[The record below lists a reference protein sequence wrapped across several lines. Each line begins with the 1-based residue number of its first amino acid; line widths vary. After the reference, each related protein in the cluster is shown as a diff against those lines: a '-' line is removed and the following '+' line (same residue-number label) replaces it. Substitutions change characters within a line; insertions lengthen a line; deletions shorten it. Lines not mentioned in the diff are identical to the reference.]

1 LKGINQHAI
10 ILSGGYFTRAI
21 NLNFAIDQ
29 SVNSNLKGEIL
40 KIIKSRINFILLFF
54 WISFVNAADTF
65 DPQTGVLTI
74 PLVNVNDTYYSNV
87 KVIIGDIK
95 DIGTKKSLGLAY
107 DIYNTNTNELYI
119 PIVNIGESTYYFVTI
134 TVGKVLSLEG
144 NIFPVL
150 KTNEP
155 KAYKTSVTPNPPIV
169 DPLLSISLPSN
180 LTKPVLGSNLK
191 VWISDPLNPRVGLKN
206 GGLFIT
212 PDTTTKAWKY
222 YGGSSDGSL
231 SLTLDDGSYISQT
244 VEPGGKGDGSTVY
257 VRKTYSITV
266 SNGVVNI
273 KDARLDPSGYFILTI
288 TLSVKNQARDDL
300 VNSLTKAVND
310 TFVNFKPTSP
320 CMLKDQTATT
330 RSLSGGF
337 AGFPKNSNRLSSYGR
352 IKALIV
358 PVDFPDLQGVDNTLN
373 FYSPIAKGMSDFYIA
388 QSFGKVAFDFDIVS
402 NWVRMPFLSTDFKRT
417 QVGAVITGDL
427 DGYVKALFQATDGPI
442 DFNKYETVYFLVP
455 KEMPMD
461 TMNTGPTSSNF
472 KTINGLVNSFS
483 IGGADMYSYLR
494 GGSPISAGRWI
505 VHETGHQFGMF
516 DEANSA
522 LKNIITLG
530 NYSIMSPVYEPPGL
544 ELGSWDR
551 YVQGWLSDKQF
562 TCLSKEKLNVNE
574 QTFILMPLQRQSNE
588 LKSIMIPLSTSKIL
602 VIESRKSEG
611 YDVIANGNEGVL
623 VYTVDMTLG
632 QLAGGYQIQPR
643 IGTTNFYSYSDGL
656 LKAGDSITV
665 ENIKISVQKLSS
677 FGDTVLVSYK

>member
-1 LKGINQHAI
+1 MRSSPIR
-10 ILSGGYFTRAI
+10 GYFIRII
-21 NLNFAIDQ
+21 NLNSDINQ

-40 KIIKSRINFILLFF
+40 KIIKSRIYFILLFF
-54 WISFVNAADTF
+54 WISLANATDTF
-65 DPQTGVLTI
+65 DPQTGFLTI

-87 KVIIGDIK
+87 KVTIGDIK

-310 TFVNFKPTSP
+310 SFINFKPTSP
-320 CMLKDQTATT
+320 CMLKDQTREARTIGNIT
-330 RSLSGGF
+330 
-337 AGFPKNSNRLSSYGR
+337 AGFPKIATSLSSYGR

-358 PVDFPDLQGVDNTLN
+358 PVDFPDLQGIDNTLN

-388 QSFGKVAFDFDIVS
+388 QSFGKVAFDFDIVP
-402 NWVRMPFLSTDFKRT
+402 NWVRMPFLSTEYKRT
-417 QVGAVITGDL
+417 QVGSVITGDVY
-427 DGYVKALFQATDGPI
+427 GYVNALLQATDGPI
-442 DFNKYETVYFLVP
+442 DYNKYETIYFLVP
-455 KEMPMD
+455 KEMSPLVMQ
-461 TMNTGPTSSNF
+461 TGPTHFSF
-472 KTINGLVNSFS
+472 KTNNAFIGTLVT
-483 IGGADMYSYLR
+483 GGADSYSYLR
-494 GGSPISAGRWI
+494 GGSNSSVWRWMS
-505 VHETGHQFGMF
+505 HETGHQFGMF
-516 DEANSA
+516 DEVNAVFTTTPY
-522 LKNIITLG
+522 TLG
-530 NYSIMSPVYEPPGL
+530 NYSLMGNNSLTVDPGAI
-544 ELGSWDR
+544 ELVAWDR
-551 YVQGWLSDKQF
+551 YVQGWMSNKQF
-562 TCLSKEKLNVNE
+562 SCITLNSLSGNTQFFNLTPIE
-574 QTFILMPLQRQSNE
+574 RQSND
-588 LKSIMIPLSTSKIL
+588 LKSIMIPLSLSKIL
-602 VIESRKSEG
+602 VIESRKNEG
-611 YDVIANGNEGVL
+611 LDHLSAFNEGVL
-623 VYTVDMTLG
+623 VYTVDMSSGTHKST
-632 QLAGGYQIQPR
+632 YVIQPR
-643 IGTTNFYSYSDGL
+643 IGTKDTYYFTDGL

-665 ENIKISVQKLSS
+665 ENIKILVQKLSS
-677 FGDTVLVSYK
+677 SGDSVLVSYQ